1 MKRSKSEKEPKEE
14 KVSELKLTDTSLRPI
29 ADKVLAGER
38 LSFDDGVAL
47 YKTPDLLA
55 VGWLANYVRET
66 RHGNVAY
73 YNVNR
78 HINPTNVC
86 VAHCKLCAFG
96 RDPGAPGAYTYA
108 LEEMYE
114 RAAKGIREGATEI
127 HIVGGLHPDLPFEHF
142 LELIRGIKQR
152 HPQVHLKAFTMVE
165 VHYFAR
171 IAKLTVDEALM
182 KMKEAG
188 VDSCPGGGAEIF
200 HPRVRRIICDH
211 KVSGRMWL
219 SMAKKAHRIGLRS
232 NATMLYGHVETVE
245 ERVNHLVLLRE
256 AQDETHGFVAFIPLA
271 FHPENTPLA
280 HIPKPTGYDDL
291 RNIAVSRLM
300 LDNFDHIKAYWIM
313 LTTSI
318 AQIALRFGAN
328 DLDGTVVEEKIYH
341 DAGATTAEFTPRAE
355 LERLIRAA
363 GRIPVERDTLYNPV
377 DRSKM
382 PPAVHA
388 TPPGLVSLS
397 TTL

>member
-1 MKRSKSEKEPKEE
+1 
-14 KVSELKLTDTSLRPI
+14 VAELTLTDKSLQSI

-47 YKTPDLLA
+47 YRTPDLLA
-55 VGWLANYVRET
+55 VGWLANFVREK
-66 RHGNVAY
+66 RHGNITY

-96 RDPGAPGAYTYA
+96 RDSGAPGAYTFT

-114 RAAKGIREGATEI
+114 RADQGVREGATEF
-127 HIVGGLHPDLPFEHF
+127 HIVGGLHPDLPFDFF
-142 LELIRGIKQR
+142 LELIRGLKQR
-152 HPQVHLKAFTMVE
+152 HPHVHLKAFTMVE

-171 IAKLTVDEALM
+171 IAKLTIDETLQ

-219 SMAKKAHRIGLRS
+219 AMAKKAHRLGLPS
-232 NATMLYGHVETVE
+232 NATMLYGHVETAE
-245 ERVNHLVLLRE
+245 ERVDHLVKLRE

-271 FHPENTPLA
+271 FHPDNTPLA

-291 RNIAVSRLM
+291 RNIAISRLL

-313 LTTSI
+313 LTPSV

-328 DLDGTVVEEKIYH
+328 DMDGTVVEEKIYH
-341 DAGATTAEFTPRAE
+341 DAGAKTAEFTSRAD

-363 GRIPVERDTLYNPV
+363 GRIPVERDTLYRPI
-377 DRSKM
+377 DRSKL
-382 PPAVHA
+382 PPIVPV
-388 TPPGLVSLS
+388 TSPGLVSLTS
-397 TTL
+397 NA